1 MLLLLHEQD
10 KMAPDWLHQEVNNNN
25 IRLSSEAI
33 LSPIL
38 GEVGKS
44 VSVLLLPFSRLQDG
58 LPKGLTRC
66 SSSNGIL
73 RLHGVLMR
81 TTLKYQKYLSPG

>member
-38 GEVGKS
+38 VFEHVTISQLTCFDAIFVLGKA
-44 VSVLLLPFSRLQDG
+44 
-58 LPKGLTRC
+58 
-66 SSSNGIL
+66 
-73 RLHGVLMR
+73 
-81 TTLKYQKYLSPG
+81 PGTS